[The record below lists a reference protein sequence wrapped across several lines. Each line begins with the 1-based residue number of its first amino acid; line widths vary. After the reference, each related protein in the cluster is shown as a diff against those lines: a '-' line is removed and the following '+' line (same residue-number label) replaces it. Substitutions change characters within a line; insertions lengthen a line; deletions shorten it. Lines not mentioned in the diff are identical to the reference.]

1 MSDGASSPPSLWEL
15 HPPRCYGRGHLDC
28 SCAVVALLRP
38 AGWLRPKGF
47 LIHPRRGRH
56 DEFLPLVL
64 LELWIVDYMAS
75 FISRAH
81 K

>member
-1 MSDGASSPPSLWEL
+1 M
-15 HPPRCYGRGHLDC
+15 
-28 SCAVVALLRP
+28 VVLLRP
-38 AGWLRPKGF
+38 AGWLQLKVF

-56 DEFLPLVL
+56 GEVLPLVI
-64 LELWIVDYMAS
+64 LELWIAGYMAS

>member
-1 MSDGASSPPSLWEL
+1 MSDDASSPPSLWER
-15 HPPRCYGRGHLDC
+15 HPPRCSGRGHLDC

-38 AGWLRPKGF
+38 AGWLRLKGF
-47 LIHPRRGRH
+47 LIHLRRGRH
-56 DEFLPLVL
+56 GEFLPLVL

-75 FISRAH
+75 SVSRAH